1 MGWNEG
7 SGSPWTGSSSSDGWV
22 NGEAI
27 LRQQEEISI
36 SPSYLFGLLFANSI
50 LSSRYI
56 VLLVVKFIVG
66 CGIAAVDVEDNR
78 KIIVM
83 SLLEVLVQ

>member
-1 MGWNEG
+1 M
-7 SGSPWTGSSSSDGWV
+7 
-22 NGEAI
+22 
-27 LRQQEEISI
+27 
-36 SPSYLFGLLFANSI
+36 LFADSI